1 MNQRIRSQHS
11 DCVLAWPGR
20 RHQLRRHMA
29 LICHPIH
36 NDRRYTYGHAAQ
48 VGLCQGRRQGERVQ
62 NSGDSSGDSS
72 DDSPSDVTP
81 EAEECATAEWDAS
94 TAEVR

>member
-1 MNQRIRSQHS
+1 MNQKIRSQRS
-11 DCVLAWPGR
+11 NFVLAWPGR

-48 VGLCQGRRQGERVQ
+48 VGLGQGRRQAKHSGE
-62 NSGDSSGDSS
+62 SSGDSS
-72 DDSPSDVTP
+72 DDSPCDVTP
-81 EAEECATAEWDAS
+81 EAEECATADWDAS
-94 TAEVR
+94 NAEVR